1 MKKHITY
8 LLISLFFLLGIF
20 LFQDFSTDDKNL
32 HLVYCDVGQGDAIY
46 IKTPNGKDV
55 LVDGGPND
63 KVLDCLTKHMP
74 FWDRTIDLMV
84 ATHPDADH
92 ITGLVSVLERYTVL
106 HFVTSNTLKE
116 TGIYKRLVEAI
127 KNEGLKPRYVYQN
140 DKIDFGDG
148 VVSNIYWP
156 RESAFTEFNNIAKV
170 NELSVVQLV
179 SFGDFQAL
187 LTGDAGF
194 SVQDRLLGLIS
205 DVDVLMLPHHG
216 SKTGVS
222 ESFISTLKPS
232 LSVISVGSKNRYGHP
247 TTFILSLL
255 AKYKIKT
262 LRTDKVGEI
271 EVVSNG
277 ETFWLSN

>member
-1 MKKHITY
+1 MKKYIAY
-8 LLISLFFLLGIF
+8 LLISLFFLSGIF
-20 LFQDFSTDDKNL
+20 LFQDLSRDDKNL
-32 HLVYCDVGQGDAIY
+32 HIVFCDVGQGDAIY

-63 KVLDCLTKHMP
+63 KVLDCLTRNMP
-74 FWDRTIDLMV
+74 FWDRTIDLMI

-92 ITGLVSVLERYTVL
+92 ITGLVPVLERYIVL
-106 HFVTSNTLKE
+106 HFVTSNTLKG
-116 TGIYKRLVEAI
+116 TGIYKRLIESL
-127 KNEGLKPRYVYQN
+127 KNEGLTPRYVYQN

-156 RESAFTEFNNIAKV
+156 KLQAFTEFNRASEV
-170 NELSVVQLV
+170 NELSVVQEI
-179 SFGDFQAL
+179 SFGKFELL

-194 SVQDRLLGLIS
+194 SVQDRLIGLIN

-222 ESFISTLKPS
+222 ESFISSLKPS
-232 LSVISVGSKNRYGHP
+232 LSVISVGNKNRYGHP
-247 TTFILSLL
+247 TSFILDLL

-262 LRTDKVGEI
+262 LRTDKVGDI

-277 ETFWLSN
+277 ETFWLNN

>member
-1 MKKHITY
+1 MKKHAVY

-20 LFQDFSTDDKNL
+20 IYQGSLLDDKNL
-32 HLVYCDVGQGDAIY
+32 HIIYCDVGQGDAIY

-106 HFVTSNTLKE
+106 HFVTSNTLKK
-116 TGIYKRLVEAI
+116 TGIYKRLVESI
-127 KNEGLKPRYVYQN
+127 KNEGLTPRFLYQN

-148 VVSNIYWP
+148 VVSNVYWP
-156 RESAFTEFNNIAKV
+156 TEAAFSEFNNLSEV
-170 NELSVVQLV
+170 NDLSVVQQIN
-179 SFGDFQAL
+179 FGNFQAL

-194 SVQDRLLGLIS
+194 RVQDRLLGLIS

-222 ESFISTLKPS
+222 ESFINTLKPD
-232 LSVISVGSKNRYGHP
+232 LSIISVGSKNRYGHP
-247 TTFILSLL
+247 TTFILDLL

-277 ETFWLSN
+277 ETFWLNN